1 MDAKHGMWGEQAV
14 GTWLQPHCGIC
25 DTEMWSSASLVCIK
39 GPSCIAY
46 PYGAALGQRTGSA
59 LEDGAVTLV
68 AQMMKSEAISLETGY
83 CKQGIIFRVP

>member
-1 MDAKHGMWGEQAV
+1 MKVYAIASQPVDAKPGCGASRAV

-39 GPSCIAY
+39 GPSCIAH

-68 AQMMKSEAISLETGY
+68 AQMMKSEAISL
-83 CKQGIIFRVP
+83 